1 MKITLVNQS
10 DINGGAARAAYRI
23 HQALRAHGLDSNM
36 VVDRAT
42 SGDTTVSA
50 PQKTWSKTRIA
61 IVRYLG
67 DGIAKYSN
75 ASSPGM
81 SSPALF
87 PSRLAKKLNQSDSE
101 LLHLHWLNGEMLS
114 IAEIGRLHKPVVW
127 TLHDMWA
134 FCGAEHYPL
143 DNRWKAGYSPTNRAK
158 SESGFDLNRW
168 TWQRKKKHWNKNI
181 QIVTP
186 SNWLASCVRKSA
198 LMATWP
204 VSVIPNAIDTDN
216 WKPINKASAREILG
230 LSENYPV
237 LLFGAIGGIQDPRKG
252 FDLLQTALESLQSKL
267 PDIQLLVL
275 GQRTPEFESRLK
287 FSVHYSGH
295 LHDDLSLRVL
305 YSAADAVV
313 IPSRQDNLPNIG
325 LESLA
330 CGTPVVAFDTGGLA
344 DIVEHQQTGFLARAF
359 DTQNLA
365 AGITW
370 VIEQGDTLRINAR
383 NKAIHDFDSKVVAQK
398 YARLFEEVISQ

>member
-23 HQALRAHGLDSNM
+23 HQALRAYGLDSNM
-36 VVDRAT
+36 LVDRAT
-42 SGDTTVSA
+42 SGDATVLA
-50 PQKTWSKTRIA
+50 PQKTWSKARIA
-61 IVRYLG
+61 IARYLG
-67 DGIAKYSN
+67 DGIAKHSN
-75 ASSPGM
+75 SSSPGM

-114 IAEIGRLHKPVVW
+114 IAEIGRLRKPVVW

-143 DNRWKAGYSPTNRAK
+143 DNRWQTGYSPTNRAK

-168 TWQRKKKHWNKNI
+168 TWQRKKKHWKKNI

-186 SNWLASCVRKSA
+186 SNWLANCVRKSA

-204 VSVIPNAIDTDN
+204 VSVIPNAIDTN
-216 WKPINKASAREILG
+216 FWKPINKASAREILG
-230 LSENYPV
+230 LSENHPV

-252 FDLLQTALESLQSKL
+252 FDLLQTALQSLQSKI
-267 PDIQLLVL
+267 PDIQLLIL

-330 CGTPVVAFDTGGLA
+330 CGTPVVAFDTGGLS
-344 DIVEHQQTGFLARAF
+344 DIVEHQQTGFLAQAF

-383 NKAIHDFDSKVVAQK
+383 NKAIQDFDSKVVAQK